1 MDISI
6 PISKLNEALRELVE
20 CDFDEAELRA
30 ECETAIDNALPPT
43 GAEPVCTACNRAE
56 SDCSRAPC
64 EAVQQDRAS

>member
-20 CDFDEAELRA
+20 CDFDEDELRA

-43 GAEPVCTACNRAE
+43 GAELFPKVKNF
-56 SDCSRAPC
+56 
-64 EAVQQDRAS
+64 